1 MIVLKPQPGPQE
13 QFLATPADLAIYGGA
28 AGGGKTYGLL
38 LSAVRYKNV
47 RGYGCT
53 IFRKNYNQIFSEGGL
68 WDESDKM
75 YRFIRGAT
83 PRVSRGRWVF
93 CDKYGYPIS
102 KISFAHIDSDDD
114 LPSWQGSQL
123 CGLCFDE
130 LTHFSEKQ
138 FFYMLSRNRSSC
150 GVAPFVRATCN
161 PDADSWVAKF
171 IEWWINQDTGYPIPE
186 RSGKL
191 RWFVRRSEVIYW
203 ADTKEELWDKFDLH
217 TPEERGEPRSVTF
230 IMSSVKDNQAL
241 LKVNPGY
248 LANLKALPLIE
259 RERLLYGNWKIKSSG
274 GLFFKRSQVNVIE
287 VMPADI
293 QIVCRAWDLAATEEK
308 PDGDADYTAGVL
320 IGIRKDRTVVVL
332 DAINQRIKA
341 GEVERLLYNTAIMDR
356 KKFGFRYKVRIPQDP
371 GAAGKIVASS
381 YIKKLAGFSVK
392 AIPVTGSKQLRAT
405 PFAAQWQN
413 GNVSVLAGEWNDMY
427 FTQLESFPESKHDDM
442 VDASSDAFNELT
454 SSNFNLTNL
463 L

>member
-93 CDKYGYPIS
+93 CDKYGYPVS

-186 RSGKL
+186 RSGRL
-191 RWFVRRSEVIYW
+191 RWFIRRSEVIYW
-203 ADTKEELWDKFDLH
+203 ADTKEELWDKFDLR